1 MKFARYSFAIAA
13 VLGILSLVPLYFQE
27 DKVGTDSPPAITHPE
42 FFYGFIGVALAF
54 RAVFLIIASD
64 PVRYRPMM
72 LASVIEKFSWGI
84 TVLVLV
90 LQERL
95 TGTLVAAGAFDA
107 TLGVLFLLSYLK
119 TPNHNTAIKPVNDL
133 EH

>member
-13 VLGILSLVPLYFQE
+13 ILGIVSLVPLYFQE

-54 RAVFLIIASD
+54 QVVFLIIASD
-64 PVRYRPMM
+64 PIRYRPMM
-72 LASVIEKFSWGI
+72 LASVVEKFSWGI

-95 TGTLVAAGAFDA
+95 SGTLVAAGAFDSI
-107 TLGVLFLLSYLK
+107 LGVLFLLSYLK
-119 TPNHNTAIKPVNDL
+119 TADYNAAVEPANDL

>member
-13 VLGILSLVPLYFQE
+13 ALGILSLVPLYFQE
-27 DKVGTDSPPAITHPE
+27 EKVGTDSPPAITHPE

-54 RAVFLIIASD
+54 QVVFLIIASD
-64 PVRYRPMM
+64 PIRYRPMM
-72 LASVIEKFSWGI
+72 LAAVIEKFSWGI

-95 TGTLVAAGAFDA
+95 SGTLVAAGAFDA
-107 TLGVLFLLSYLK
+107 ALGVLFIVSYLK
-119 TPNHNTAIKPVNDL
+119 TSDHNAAIEQVNDL

>member
-27 DKVGTDSPPAITHPE
+27 EKVGIDSPPAITHPE
-42 FFYGFIGVALAF
+42 FFYGFIGVALVF
-54 RAVFLIIASD
+54 QIVFLIIASD
-64 PVRYRPMM
+64 PIRYRPMM

-84 TVLVLV
+84 TVLILV

-95 TGTLVAAGAFDA
+95 SGTLIAAGAFDSV
-107 TLGVLFLLSYLK
+107 LGVLFLASYLK
-119 TPNHNTAIKPVNDL
+119 TSDYNAAIEPVNDL